1 MNNDEFYNGYVTGET
16 DAKNG
21 AEPMVFDCKTGDF
34 MAGYEMA
41 YYNIKTK
48 EKDNE
53 GGTCNDESK
62 P

>member
-21 AEPMVFDCKTGDF
+21 AEPMVFDCQTGDF

-41 YYNIKTK
+41 YYNNKTK
-48 EKDNE
+48 EKD
-53 GGTCNDESK
+53 DEL
-62 P
+62 